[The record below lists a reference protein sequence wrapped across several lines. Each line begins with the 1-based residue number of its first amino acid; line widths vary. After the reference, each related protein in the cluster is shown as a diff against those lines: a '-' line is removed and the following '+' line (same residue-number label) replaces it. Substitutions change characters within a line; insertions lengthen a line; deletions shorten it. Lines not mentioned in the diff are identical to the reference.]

1 MPLNDP
7 LTDEDRQRY
16 QWQIWV
22 SDFGEQG
29 QQRLKDA
36 TVLVSRCGGL
46 GGVVAY
52 ELAAA
57 GVGRLILAHAGNL
70 RVDDLNRQILMSH
83 RELGQPRV
91 AQAKRRLLEFNPG
104 LRVETVAENISEE
117 NAERLVGQ
125 ADVVMDCAPLFEER
139 FLLNREV
146 VRQNKAM
153 IECAM
158 YDLEAHCTTI
168 LPGTTPCLRCMYP
181 QAPAKWKRQF
191 PVFGAVS
198 GTIGCIG
205 AMEAVKLIAGFGE
218 LLAGWLLV
226 CDLREMSFRR
236 IRLRRD
242 PQCAQC
248 ADVLADGRP
257 KAPHSETGKS
267 T

>member
-1 MPLNDP
+1 MARKTS

-57 GVGRLILAHAGNL
+57 GVGHLILAHAGNL
-70 RVDDLNRQILMSH
+70 RADDLNRQILMSH
-83 RELGQPRV
+83 KDLGNPRV
-91 AQAKRRLLEFNPG
+91 TQAKRRLLEFNPE
-104 LRVETVAENISEE
+104 LCVEAVAENINER

-139 FLLNREV
+139 YLLNREV
-146 VRQNKAM
+146 VRQRKAM

-168 LPGTTPCLRCMYP
+168 LPGSTPCLRCIYP
-181 QAPAKWKRQF
+181 QAPANWKRQF

-198 GTIGCIG
+198 GTVGCIG
-205 AMEAVKLIAGFGE
+205 AMEAVKLIAGFGR
-218 LLAGWLLV
+218 LLTSQLLV

-242 PQCAQC
+242 PECPQCGGLV
-248 ADVLADGRP
+248 ADNDPIEQQLGLGR
-257 KAPHSETGKS
+257 AT
-267 T
+267 

>member
-1 MPLNDP
+1 MAPNTT

-22 SDFGEQG
+22 PDFGEQG
-29 QQRLKDA
+29 QQRLKNA

-70 RVDDLNRQILMSH
+70 RADDLNRQILMSH
-83 RELGQPRV
+83 DDLGNPRV
-91 AQAKRRLLEFNPG
+91 TQAKRRLLEFNPG
-104 LRVETVAENISEE
+104 LCVEAVAENINEQ

-139 FLLNREV
+139 YLLNREV

-153 IECAM
+153 VECAM

-168 LPGTTPCLRCMYP
+168 LPGSTPCLRCIYP
-181 QAPAKWKRQF
+181 QAPANWKRHF

-198 GTIGCIG
+198 GTVGCIG

-218 LLAGWLLV
+218 LLAGQLLV

-242 PQCAQC
+242 PECAQC
-248 ADVLADGRP
+248 ADLF
-257 KAPHSETGKS
+257 APGAPNDRHSEMGRT